1 MVKQDTNQAFDVLYL
16 DDFNTKHIAI
26 VDKNGFEAL
35 KERFTLLFVKAVKIT
50 D

>member
-1 MVKQDTNQAFDVLYL
+1 MFKQEKIQAFDVLYL

-26 VDKNGFEAL
+26 VDRNGVEAL

>member
-1 MVKQDTNQAFDVLYL
+1 MVKQDTIQAFDVLYL

-26 VDKNGFEAL
+26 VDKMGFDAL
-35 KERFTLLFVKAVKIT
+35 KDRFTLLFVKTIKIT

>member
-1 MVKQDTNQAFDVLYL
+1 MIKQDINQAFDVLYL

-26 VDKNGFEAL
+26 VDKTGFEAL
-35 KERFTLLFVKAVKIT
+35 KERFTFLFVNPVKNT